1 MTRVPKVV
9 PDELSPEA
17 RKVHD
22 MIVSTRQGGEIRGPF
37 AIWIR
42 NAELATAANQM
53 GNAVRLNG
61 KLDGKLF
68 ELVILVVARHWSA
81 QYEWFAHAKDAAKVG
96 LDANI
101 VEAIRTHR
109 VPSFNNPQETVVY
122 EMTREL
128 IETKS
133 VSDSTYARAL
143 EMFGFDLLTEIVTV
157 TGFYTLVA
165 MMLNAF
171 QAPVPGDARP
181 LDL

>member
-1 MTRVPKVV
+1 MTRVPPVV
-9 PDELSPEA
+9 PDQLSPEQ
-17 RKVHD
+17 RTVHD

-42 NAELATAANQM
+42 NAGLAAAANQM

-61 KLDGKLF
+61 KLDAKLF

-81 QYEWFAHAKDAAKVG
+81 QYEWFAHAKDAARVG
-96 LDANI
+96 LDAQI

-109 VPSFNNPQETVVY
+109 VPPFTSPQECVVY

-128 IETKS
+128 IDTREL
-133 VSDSTYARAL
+133 SDATYARAL
-143 EMFGFDLLTEIVTV
+143 DMFGFDLVMEVVTV
-157 TGFYTLVA
+157 AGFYTLVA

-171 QAPVPGDARP
+171 QSPVPGNARP
-181 LDL
+181 LD

>member
-9 PDELSPEA
+9 PDQLSPEQ

-42 NAELATAANQM
+42 NPDLAAAANQM

-68 ELVILVVARHWSA
+68 ELIILVVARHWSA
-81 QYEWFAHAKDAAKVG
+81 QYEWFAHAKDAARVG
-96 LDANI
+96 LDPQI
-101 VEAIRTHR
+101 VEAVRTHR
-109 VPSFNNPQETVVY
+109 VPSFTSPQEALVY

-128 IETKS
+128 IETKQ
-133 VSDSTYARAL
+133 VSDANYARAL
-143 EMFGFDLLTEIVTV
+143 DLFGFDLLTEIVTV
-157 TGFYTLVA
+157 AGFYTLVA

-181 LDL
+181 LE